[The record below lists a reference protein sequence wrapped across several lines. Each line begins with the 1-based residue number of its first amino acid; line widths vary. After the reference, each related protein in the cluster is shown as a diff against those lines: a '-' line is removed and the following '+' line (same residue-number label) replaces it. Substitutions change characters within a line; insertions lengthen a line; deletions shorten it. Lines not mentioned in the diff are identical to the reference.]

1 MLNLNLIFQC
11 LTNYFL
17 VNRGTYNIYN
27 NIFIWVLLFIN
38 ILIPTQGS
46 DCKIEHKS
54 TNYTLIPLDTVR
66 RTKY

>member
-27 NIFIWVLLFIN
+27 NIFIWVLLSIN
-38 ILIPTQGS
+38 ILIPTHGS

-54 TNYTLIPLDTVR
+54 MNYTLIPLDTVR